1 MNHPWRQTQW
11 RQRQW
16 RHLRHCVRNE
26 KKIVCEGV
34 AGRQAKHEDKSFFLY
49 WMYLEEIPDI
59 SRLFLNQKL

>member
-1 MNHPWRQTQW
+1 MQFKLTTKDEFQKNQFRKMNLPWRQTQW

-34 AGRQAKHEDKSFFLY
+34 VGRQAKHEDKSLDV
-49 WMYLEEIPDI
+49 P
-59 SRLFLNQKL
+59 